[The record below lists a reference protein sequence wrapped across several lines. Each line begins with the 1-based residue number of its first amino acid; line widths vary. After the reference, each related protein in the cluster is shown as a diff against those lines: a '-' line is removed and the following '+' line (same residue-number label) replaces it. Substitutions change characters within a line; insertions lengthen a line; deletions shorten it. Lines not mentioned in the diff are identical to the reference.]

1 MPRKPGSNWLMP
13 IGSAEPIAISVPGSG
28 FPVKDFLTLN
38 REPIGTKDSHMI
50 DRYMPE
56 DFAKIWSE
64 ENMFRTWLRVELEV
78 CRVLAEKGWIPK
90 ESMETI
96 ERKADFSVARIKEI
110 ENITHHD
117 LIAFTTS
124 VAEHVGPDSRFIHW
138 GLTSTDVVDTA
149 RGLQL
154 KQASEKILIAVDE
167 LRKAIAERAEQHRRT
182 LMMGRTH
189 GVHAEV
195 TTFGL
200 KLAVWYDEMRRNRER
215 MERAAETVSV
225 GKLSGAVGTFAHLDP
240 DVEAIVCERM
250 GLKPAPVSTQ
260 TLQRDR
266 HAEFLCTIAIV
277 GSSLD
282 KFATEIRHLQRT
294 EVREA
299 EEPFAAGQKGSSA
312 MPHKRNPIKCEQIS
326 GLSRLLRGYAVTA
339 LEDVALWHERDI
351 SHSSAER
358 VILPDATS
366 VLCYMLRA
374 MAKIVS
380 RMVVY
385 PERMLK
391 NIELM
396 RGLAY
401 SGQLLLDLTRKG
413 VAREEAYRW
422 IQRCSMK
429 VWDEDKD
436 FLQVLQEDPD
446 ITQVL
451 SREEIRSVVNP
462 ELQLRNVDAIFSRVF
477 TK

>member
-1 MPRKPGSNWLMP
+1 
-13 IGSAEPIAISVPGSG
+13 
-28 FPVKDFLTLN
+28 
-38 REPIGTKDSHMI
+38 MI

-78 CRVLAEKGWIPK
+78 CRVLAEKGWVPR
-90 ESMETI
+90 ESMEAI
-96 ERKADFSVARIKEI
+96 EKKADFSVPRIKEI

-124 VAEHVGPDSRFIHW
+124 VAEFVGPDSRYIHW

-154 KQASEKILIAVDE
+154 KQASEKIIAAIDE
-167 LRKAIAERAEQHRRT
+167 LQAVIKDRAMEHRKT

-215 MERAAETVSV
+215 MVRAAETVSV
-225 GKLSGAVGTFAHLDP
+225 GKISGAVGTFAHLDP
-240 DVEAIVCERM
+240 DVEAMVCERM
-250 GLKPAPVSTQ
+250 GLKAAPASTQ

-266 HAEFLCTIAIV
+266 HAEYLSTIAIL
-277 GSSLD
+277 GCSLD

-312 MPHKRNPIKCEQIS
+312 MPHKRNPVKCEQVS

-339 LEDVALWHERDI
+339 MENVALWHERDI

-374 MAKIVS
+374 MTKIIA

-391 NIELM
+391 NIALT

-413 VAREEAYRW
+413 VLREEAYKW

-429 VWDEDKD
+429 VWDEEKD
-436 FLQVLQEDPD
+436 FLQALQEDPD
-446 ITQVL
+446 INKALT
-451 SREEIRSVVNP
+451 REEIQSVVNP
-462 ELQLRNVDAIFSRVF
+462 QLQLRNVDAIFSRVF
-477 TK
+477 TS

>member
-1 MPRKPGSNWLMP
+1 
-13 IGSAEPIAISVPGSG
+13 
-28 FPVKDFLTLN
+28 
-38 REPIGTKDSHMI
+38 MI
-50 DRYMPE
+50 DRYMPA
-56 DFAKIWSE
+56 DFEEIWSE
-64 ENMFRTWLRVELEV
+64 ENMYRTWLRVELEV

-90 ESMETI
+90 ESMAAI
-96 ERKADFSVARIKEI
+96 EQKANFSVSRIREI
-110 ENITHHD
+110 ENI
-117 LIAFTTS
+117 I
-124 VAEHVGPDSRFIHW
+124 
-138 GLTSTDVVDTA
+138 LTALDD
-149 RGLQL
+149 
-154 KQASEKILIAVDE
+154 
-167 LRKAIAERAEQHRRT
+167 LRKAIKERAMEHRKT

-189 GVHAEV
+189 GVHAEI

-200 KLAVWYDEMRRNRER
+200 KLAVWYDEVARNRAR
-215 MERAAETVSV
+215 MERAVETVSV

-240 DVEAIVCERM
+240 DVEATVCERM
-250 GLKPAPVSTQ
+250 GLKAALASTQ

-266 HAEFLCTIAIV
+266 HAEYLCTLAII

-312 MPHKRNPIKCEQIS
+312 MPHKRNPVKCEQVS

-339 LEDVALWHERDI
+339 LENVALWHERDI

-374 MAKIVS
+374 MTKIITK
-380 RMVVY
+380 MVVY

-391 NIELM
+391 NIELT

-413 VAREEAYRW
+413 VVREEAYRW

-446 ITQVL
+446 IIQVL

-462 ELQLRNVDAIFSRVF
+462 QLQLRNVDAIFARVF
-477 TK
+477 KD

>member
-1 MPRKPGSNWLMP
+1 
-13 IGSAEPIAISVPGSG
+13 
-28 FPVKDFLTLN
+28 
-38 REPIGTKDSHMI
+38 MI
-50 DRYMPE
+50 DRYMPD
-56 DFAKIWSE
+56 DFSEIWSE
-64 ENMFRTWLRVELEV
+64 ENMFRTWLRVELET
-78 CRVLAEKGWIPK
+78 CRVLAEKGWIPR

-96 ERKADFSVARIKEI
+96 EKKANFSLSRIKEI
-110 ENITHHD
+110 EDVTHHD

-124 VAEHVGPDSRFIHW
+124 VAEFVGPDSRYIHW

-154 KQASEKILIAVDE
+154 KQASEKILTAIDE
-167 LRKAIAERAEQHRRT
+167 LRSAIGGRAQEHRKT

-200 KLAVWYDEMRRNRER
+200 KMALWYDEMRRNRER
-215 MERAAETVSV
+215 MMRAAETVAV

-240 DVEAIVCERM
+240 DVEARVCEQM
-250 GLKPAPVSTQ
+250 GLKPAAISTQ

-266 HAEFLCTIAIV
+266 HAEYMSTIAII
-277 GSSLD
+277 GCSLD

-294 EVREA
+294 EVREV
-299 EEPFAAGQKGSSA
+299 EEPFASGQKGSSA
-312 MPHKRNPIKCEQIS
+312 MPHKRNPVKCEQVS
-326 GLSRLLRGYAVTA
+326 GLSRLLRGYALTA
-339 LEDVALWHERDI
+339 MENVALWHERDI

-374 MAKIVS
+374 MTKIIS

-391 NIELM
+391 NIDLT

-413 VAREEAYRW
+413 VLREDAYRW
-422 IQRCSMK
+422 IQRSSMK

-436 FLQVLQEDPD
+436 FVRVLEEDPD
-446 ITQVL
+446 ITKIL
-451 SREEIRSVVNP
+451 TCEEIRSVVNP
-462 ELQLRNVDAIFSRVF
+462 ELQLRNVDAIFARVF
-477 TK
+477 

>member
-1 MPRKPGSNWLMP
+1 
-13 IGSAEPIAISVPGSG
+13 
-28 FPVKDFLTLN
+28 
-38 REPIGTKDSHMI
+38 MI
-50 DRYMPE
+50 DRYMPK
-56 DFAKIWSE
+56 DFEEIWSE

-78 CRVLAEKGWIPK
+78 CRVLAERGWIPK
-90 ESMETI
+90 QSMENI
-96 ERKADFSVARIKEI
+96 AGKADFSVARIKEI
-110 ENITHHD
+110 EKVTHHD

-124 VAEHVGPDSRFIHW
+124 VAEFVGPDSRYIHW
-138 GLTSTDVVDTA
+138 GLTSTDVIDTA
-149 RGLQL
+149 RGLQF
-154 KQASEKILIAVDE
+154 KQASEKILSAMKE
-167 LRKAIAERAEQHRRT
+167 LRRTIGERAQQHRKT

-200 KLAVWYDEMRRNRER
+200 KLAVWYDEMRRNIER
-215 MERAAETVSV
+215 MERAADAVAI
-225 GKLSGAVGTFAHLDP
+225 GKISGAVGTFAHLDP
-240 DVEAIVCERM
+240 DVEAQVCARL
-250 GLKPAPVSTQ
+250 GLKAAPISTQ

-266 HAEFLCTIAIV
+266 HAEYICTLAIV

-299 EEPFAAGQKGSSA
+299 EEPFAVGQKGSSA
-312 MPHKRNPIKCEQIS
+312 MPHKRNPVKSEQVS

-339 LEDVALWHERDI
+339 LENVALWHERDI
-351 SHSSAER
+351 SHSSTER

-366 VLCYMLRA
+366 VLCYMVRA
-374 MAKIVS
+374 MTKIIG

-385 PERMLK
+385 PDRMLK
-391 NIELM
+391 NIELT

-413 VAREEAYRW
+413 VIREDAYRW

-436 FLQVLQEDPD
+436 FLQALEEDHD
-446 ITQVL
+446 ITKVL
-451 SREEIRSVVNP
+451 SPDEIRSVVNP
-462 ELQLRNVDAIFSRVF
+462 ELQLRNIDAIFSRVF
-477 TK
+477 K

>member
-1 MPRKPGSNWLMP
+1 
-13 IGSAEPIAISVPGSG
+13 
-28 FPVKDFLTLN
+28 
-38 REPIGTKDSHMI
+38 MI
-50 DRYMPE
+50 DRYMPA
-56 DFAKIWSE
+56 DFEEIWSE
-64 ENMFRTWLRVELEV
+64 ENMYRTWLRVELEV
-78 CRVLAEKGWIPK
+78 CRVLAEKGWIPE
-90 ESMETI
+90 ESMAAI
-96 ERKADFSVARIKEI
+96 EQKANFSVSRIKEI
-110 ENITHHD
+110 ESITHHD

-124 VAEHVGPDSRFIHW
+124 VAEHVGSDSRYVHW
-138 GLTSTDVVDTA
+138 GLTSTDVIDTA

-154 KQASEKILIAVDE
+154 KQASEKILTALDD
-167 LRKAIAERAEQHRRT
+167 LRKAIKERAMEHRKT

-195 TTFGL
+195 TTFGM
-200 KLAVWYDEMRRNRER
+200 KLAVWYDEVARNRTR
-215 MERAAETVSV
+215 MERAVETVSV

-240 DVEAIVCERM
+240 DVEATVCERM
-250 GLKPAPVSTQ
+250 GLKAAPASTQ

-266 HAEFLCTIAIV
+266 HAEYLCTLAII
-277 GSSLD
+277 GCSLD

-312 MPHKRNPIKCEQIS
+312 MPHKRNPVKCEQVS

-339 LEDVALWHERDI
+339 LENVALWHERDI

-358 VILPDATS
+358 VIFPDATS
-366 VLCYMLRA
+366 VLCYILRA
-374 MAKIVS
+374 MTKIITK
-380 RMVVY
+380 MVVY

-391 NIELM
+391 NIELT

-413 VAREEAYRW
+413 IVREEAYRW

-436 FLQVLQEDPD
+436 FLRVLQEDPD
-446 ITQVL
+446 IIQVL

-462 ELQLRNVDAIFSRVF
+462 QLQLRNVDAIFARVF
-477 TK
+477 KD

>member
-1 MPRKPGSNWLMP
+1 
-13 IGSAEPIAISVPGSG
+13 
-28 FPVKDFLTLN
+28 
-38 REPIGTKDSHMI
+38 MI

-90 ESMETI
+90 ESMDTI
-96 ERKADFSVARIKEI
+96 DRKADFSVARIKEI
-110 ENITHHD
+110 ENVTHHD

-124 VAEHVGPDSRFIHW
+124 VAEFVGPDSRYIHW
-138 GLTSTDVVDTA
+138 GLTSTDVIDTA

-154 KQASEKILIAVDE
+154 KEASEKILAAVNE
-167 LRKAIAERAEQHRRT
+167 LQKVIKERALEHRKT

-215 MERAAETVSV
+215 MQRAAETVSV
-225 GKLSGAVGTFAHLDP
+225 GKISGAVGTFAHLDP
-240 DVEAIVCERM
+240 DIEARVCQRL
-250 GLKPAPVSTQ
+250 GLQAAPISTQ

-266 HAEFLCTIAIV
+266 HAEYLCTLAII
-277 GSSLD
+277 GCSLD

-299 EEPFAAGQKGSSA
+299 EEPFAAGQKGSSS
-312 MPHKRNPIKCEQIS
+312 MPHKRNPVKCEQVS
-326 GLSRLLRGYAVTA
+326 GLSRLLRGYAITA
-339 LEDVALWHERDI
+339 LENVALWHERDI

-358 VILPDATS
+358 VILPDATG
-366 VLCYMLRA
+366 VLCYMLRS
-374 MAKIVS
+374 MTKIVK

-391 NIELM
+391 NMELT

-401 SGQLLLDLTRKG
+401 SQQLLLDLTRKG
-413 VAREEAYRW
+413 IAREEAYRW
-422 IQRCSMK
+422 VQRCSMK

-436 FLQVLQEDPD
+436 FVQVLQEDPD
-446 ITQVL
+446 ITREL
-451 SREEIRSVVNP
+451 SSAEIRSIVNP
-462 ELQLRNVDAIFSRVF
+462 ERQLRNVDAIFSRVF
-477 TK
+477 QP

>member
-1 MPRKPGSNWLMP
+1 
-13 IGSAEPIAISVPGSG
+13 
-28 FPVKDFLTLN
+28 
-38 REPIGTKDSHMI
+38 MI

-56 DFAKIWSE
+56 DFEKIWSE

-78 CRVLAEKGWIPK
+78 CRVLAGKGWIPR

-96 ERKADFSVARIKEI
+96 EKKADFSVPRIKEI
-110 ENITHHD
+110 EAVTHHD

-124 VAEHVGPDSRFIHW
+124 VAEFVGPDSRYIHW

-154 KQASEKILIAVDE
+154 KQASEKIIAAIDE
-167 LRKAIAERAEQHRRT
+167 LQKAIRERAMEHRRT

-215 MERAAETVSV
+215 MVRAAESVAV
-225 GKLSGAVGTFAHLDP
+225 GKISGAVGTFAHLDP
-240 DVEAIVCERM
+240 DVEELVCERM
-250 GLKPAPVSTQ
+250 GLKAAPASTQ

-266 HAEFLCTIAIV
+266 HAEYLCTIAIL
-277 GSSLD
+277 GCSLD
-282 KFATEIRHLQRT
+282 KYATEIRHLQRT

-312 MPHKRNPIKCEQIS
+312 MPHKRNPVKCEQVS

-339 LEDVALWHERDI
+339 MENVALWHERDI

-374 MAKIVS
+374 MAKIIS

-391 NIELM
+391 NIELT

-413 VAREEAYRW
+413 VLREEAYKW

-446 ITQVL
+446 IAQVL
-451 SREEIRSVVNP
+451 TRAEIQSVVNP
-462 ELQLRNVDAIFSRVF
+462 QLQLRNVDAIFARVF
-477 TK
+477 D

>member
-1 MPRKPGSNWLMP
+1 
-13 IGSAEPIAISVPGSG
+13 
-28 FPVKDFLTLN
+28 
-38 REPIGTKDSHMI
+38 MI

-56 DFAKIWSE
+56 DFEKIWSE

-78 CRVLAEKGWIPK
+78 CRVLAEKGWIPW
-90 ESMETI
+90 ESMEVI
-96 ERKADFSVARIKEI
+96 EKKADFSVSRIKEI

-117 LIAFTTS
+117 LIAFTTNI
-124 VAEHVGPDSRFIHW
+124 AEHVGPDSRYIHW

-154 KQASEKILIAVDE
+154 KQASQKILAAMDE
-167 LRKAIAERAEQHRRT
+167 LQKVIKERAFEHRNT
-182 LMMGRTH
+182 LIMGRTH
-189 GVHAEV
+189 GVHAEI

-200 KLAVWYDEMRRNRER
+200 KLAVWYDEMRRNRKR
-215 MERAAETVSV
+215 MERASETVSV
-225 GKLSGAVGTFAHLDP
+225 GKISGAVGTFAHLDP
-240 DVEAIVCERM
+240 DVEALVCERM
-250 GLKPAPVSTQ
+250 GLEAAPASTQ

-266 HAEFLCTIAIV
+266 HAEYLCTLAVI

-312 MPHKRNPIKCEQIS
+312 MPHKRNPVKCEQIS
-326 GLSRLLRGYAVTA
+326 GLSRLLRGYAVSA
-339 LEDVALWHERDI
+339 LENVALWHERDI

-374 MAKIVS
+374 MTRIIGKL
-380 RMVVY
+380 VVY

-391 NIELM
+391 NIDLT

-413 VAREEAYRW
+413 VVREEAYRW

-446 ITQVL
+446 ITKVL

-462 ELQLRNVDAIFSRVF
+462 QLQLRNVDAIFSRVF
-477 TK
+477 NT

>member
-1 MPRKPGSNWLMP
+1 
-13 IGSAEPIAISVPGSG
+13 
-28 FPVKDFLTLN
+28 
-38 REPIGTKDSHMI
+38 MI

-56 DFAKIWSE
+56 DLAEIWSE

-78 CRVLAEKGWIPK
+78 CRVLAERGWVPK
-90 ESMETI
+90 ESMDTI
-96 ERKADFSVARIKEI
+96 DQKADFSVARIKEI
-110 ENITHHD
+110 EKVTHHD

-124 VAEHVGPDSRFIHW
+124 VAEYVGPDSRYIHW
-138 GLTSTDVVDTA
+138 GLTSTDVIDTA

-154 KQASEKILIAVDE
+154 KQASEKILAAIVE
-167 LRKAIAERAEQHRRT
+167 LRNAIRERAQEHRKT
-182 LMMGRTH
+182 LVMGRTH
-189 GVHAEV
+189 GVHAEL

-200 KLAVWYDEMRRNRER
+200 KLAVWHDEMRRNLER
-215 MERAAETVSV
+215 MQRASEAVAY

-240 DVEAIVCERM
+240 GVEARVCERL
-250 GLKPAPVSTQ
+250 GLKPAPISTQ

-266 HAEFLCTIAIV
+266 HAEYLCAIAII

-294 EVREA
+294 EVREV
-299 EEPFAAGQKGSSA
+299 EEPFAVGQKGSSA
-312 MPHKRNPIKCEQIS
+312 MPHKRNPVKCEQVS
-326 GLSRLLRGYAVTA
+326 GLSRLLRGYAMTA
-339 LEDVALWHERDI
+339 LENVSLWHERDI

-374 MAKIVS
+374 MTRIVS
-380 RMVVY
+380 KMVVY
-385 PERMLK
+385 PDRMLR
-391 NIELM
+391 NIELT

-413 VAREEAYRW
+413 VLREDAYRW

-436 FLQVLQEDPD
+436 FLQALQEDPD
-446 ITQVL
+446 VTRIL
-451 SREEIRSVVNP
+451 SADEIRSVVNP
-462 ELQLRNVDAIFSRVF
+462 ELQLRNVDMIFDRVF
-477 TK
+477 GK

>member
-1 MPRKPGSNWLMP
+1 
-13 IGSAEPIAISVPGSG
+13 
-28 FPVKDFLTLN
+28 
-38 REPIGTKDSHMI
+38 MI
-50 DRYMPE
+50 DRYMPA
-56 DFAKIWSE
+56 DFAEIWSE
-64 ENMFRTWLRVELEV
+64 ENMYRTWLRVELEV
-78 CRVLAEKGWIPK
+78 CRVLAEKGWIPQT
-90 ESMETI
+90 SMAVI
-96 ERKADFSVARIKEI
+96 EQKANFSVARIKEI

-124 VAEHVGPDSRFIHW
+124 VAEYVGPDSRYIHW
-138 GLTSTDVVDTA
+138 GLTSTDVIDTA

-154 KQASEKILIAVDE
+154 KQASEKMLAAIDD
-167 LRKAIAERAEQHRRT
+167 LRKTIKERAMEHRKT

-195 TTFGL
+195 TTFGM
-200 KLAVWYDEMRRNRER
+200 KLAVWYDEMARNRAR

-225 GKLSGAVGTFAHLDP
+225 GKISGAVGTFAHLDP
-240 DVEAIVCERM
+240 DVEATVCERM
-250 GLKPAPVSTQ
+250 GLKAAPASTQ

-266 HAEFLCTIAIV
+266 HAEYLCTLAII
-277 GSSLD
+277 GASLD

-294 EVREA
+294 EVREV

-312 MPHKRNPIKCEQIS
+312 MPHKRNPVKCEQVS
-326 GLSRLLRGYAVTA
+326 GLSRLLRGYALTA
-339 LEDVALWHERDI
+339 LENVALWHERDI
-351 SHSSAER
+351 SHSSTER

-374 MAKIVS
+374 MTRIIAK
-380 RMVVY
+380 MEVY

-391 NIELM
+391 NIELT

-401 SGQLLLDLTRKG
+401 SGQLLLDLTWKG
-413 VAREEAYRW
+413 VVREEAYKW

-446 ITQVL
+446 IMKVL

-462 ELQLRNVDAIFSRVF
+462 QLQLRNVDAVFARVF
-477 TK
+477 SPD

>member
-1 MPRKPGSNWLMP
+1 
-13 IGSAEPIAISVPGSG
+13 
-28 FPVKDFLTLN
+28 
-38 REPIGTKDSHMI
+38 MI

-96 ERKADFSVARIKEI
+96 EQKADFSVPRIKEI
-110 ENITHHD
+110 ENKTHHD

-124 VAEHVGPDSRFIHW
+124 VAEFVGPDSRFIHW

-154 KQASEKILIAVDE
+154 KQAGEKILVAIDE
-167 LRKAIAERAEQHRRT
+167 LRTAIAERAQQHRRT
-182 LMMGRTH
+182 VMMGRTH

-215 MERAAETVSV
+215 MERASEAVTV
-225 GKLSGAVGTFAHLDP
+225 GKISGAVGTFAHLDP
-240 DVEAIVCERM
+240 DVEAKVCERM
-250 GLKPAPVSTQ
+250 GLKPAPISTQ

-266 HAEFLCTIAIV
+266 HAEYLCTIAIL

-312 MPHKRNPIKCEQIS
+312 MPHKRNPVKCEQIS

-339 LEDVALWHERDI
+339 MENVALWHERDI

-374 MAKIVS
+374 MTRIVS
-380 RMVVY
+380 EMVVY

-391 NIELM
+391 NVELT

-413 VAREEAYRW
+413 VVREEAYRW

-436 FLQVLQEDPD
+436 FIQVLLEDPD

-477 TK
+477 RNLPV

>member
-1 MPRKPGSNWLMP
+1 
-13 IGSAEPIAISVPGSG
+13 
-28 FPVKDFLTLN
+28 
-38 REPIGTKDSHMI
+38 MI

-56 DFAKIWSE
+56 DLSHIWSE
-64 ENMFRTWLRVELEV
+64 ENMFRTWLRVELET
-78 CRVLAEKGWIPK
+78 CRVLAAKGWIPQ
-90 ESMETI
+90 EAMATI
-96 ERKADFSVARIKEI
+96 EAKADFSVARIKEI
-110 ENITHHD
+110 EAVTHHD

-124 VAEHVGPDSRFIHW
+124 VAEFVGPDSRYIHW

-154 KQASEKILIAVDE
+154 KQASEKILAAMAE
-167 LRKAIAERAEQHRRT
+167 LQQAIGERAQEHRRT

-200 KLAVWYDEMRRNRER
+200 KLAVWYDEMRRHLER
-215 MERAAETVSV
+215 MERAAATVAV

-240 DVEAIVCERM
+240 DVEAAVCARM
-250 GLKPAPVSTQ
+250 GLQPAPISTQ

-266 HAEFLCTIAIV
+266 HAEYVATLAII

-312 MPHKRNPIKCEQIS
+312 MPHKRNPVKCEQIC
-326 GLSRLLRGYAVTA
+326 GLSRLLRGYALTA
-339 LEDVALWHERDI
+339 LENVALWHERDI

-358 VILPDATS
+358 VILPDATA

-374 MAKIVS
+374 MTKIVS
-380 RMVVY
+380 RLVVY
-385 PERMLK
+385 PDRMLK
-391 NIELM
+391 NIALT

-413 VAREEAYRW
+413 VLREDAYRW
-422 IQRCSMK
+422 IQRCAMK

-436 FLQVLQEDPD
+436 FLHALQADAD
-446 ITQVL
+446 ITRVL
-451 SREEIRSVVNP
+451 TAEEIQSVVNP
-462 ELQLRNVDAIFSRVF
+462 ELQLRNVDAIFARVF
-477 TK
+477 GS

>member
-1 MPRKPGSNWLMP
+1 
-13 IGSAEPIAISVPGSG
+13 
-28 FPVKDFLTLN
+28 
-38 REPIGTKDSHMI
+38 MI
-50 DRYMPE
+50 DRYMP
-56 DFAKIWSE
+56 DDMAQIWSE
-64 ENMFRTWLRVELEV
+64 ENTFRCWLRVELET
-78 CRVLAEKGWIPK
+78 CRALAGRGWIPE
-90 ESMETI
+90 ESLKTI
-96 ERKADFSVARIKEI
+96 EEKADFSVARIKEI

-124 VAEHVGPDSRFIHW
+124 VAEFVGPDSRYIHW

-154 KQASEKILIAVDE
+154 RQASEIIMAAIDE
-167 LRKAIAERAEQHRRT
+167 LLEAIRKRADEHRRT
-182 LMMGRTH
+182 IMMGRTH
-189 GVHAEV
+189 GVHAEI

-215 MERAAETVSV
+215 MERAAAAVSV

-240 DVEAIVCERM
+240 DIEAEVCERM
-250 GLKPAPVSTQ
+250 GLTPAPVSTQ

-266 HAEFLCTIAIV
+266 HAEYLAAIAII

-312 MPHKRNPIKCEQIS
+312 MPHKRNPVKCEQVS
-326 GLSRLLRGYAVTA
+326 GLSRLLRGYALTA
-339 LEDVALWHERDI
+339 LENVALWHERDI

-366 VLCYMLRA
+366 LLCYMLRA
-374 MAKIVS
+374 MKKIIS
-380 RMVVY
+380 RLVVH
-385 PERMLK
+385 PDRMLK
-391 NIELM
+391 NIELT

-413 VAREEAYRW
+413 VLREDAYRW
-422 IQRCSMK
+422 IQRCAMK

-436 FLQVLQEDPD
+436 FLQTLEEDPD
-446 ITQVL
+446 ITKVL
-451 SREEIRSVVNP
+451 TSEEIRSVVDP
-462 ELQLRNVDAIFSRVF
+462 EKQLRNVDAIFARVF
-477 TK
+477 R

>member
-1 MPRKPGSNWLMP
+1 
-13 IGSAEPIAISVPGSG
+13 
-28 FPVKDFLTLN
+28 
-38 REPIGTKDSHMI
+38 MI
-50 DRYMPE
+50 DRYMPA
-56 DFAKIWSE
+56 DFEEIWSE
-64 ENMFRTWLRVELEV
+64 ENMYRTWLRVELEV
-78 CRVLAEKGWIPK
+78 CRVLAEKGWIPA
-90 ESMETI
+90 ESMAII
-96 ERKADFSVARIKEI
+96 EQKANFSVARIKEI

-124 VAEHVGPDSRFIHW
+124 VAEYVGPDSRYIHW
-138 GLTSTDVVDTA
+138 GLTSTDVIDTA

-154 KQASEKILIAVDE
+154 KQASEKILAAIDD
-167 LRKAIAERAEQHRRT
+167 LRTAIKERAMEHRKT

-195 TTFGL
+195 TTFGM
-200 KLAVWYDEMRRNRER
+200 KLAVWYDEMGRNRAR

-225 GKLSGAVGTFAHLDP
+225 GKISGAVGTFAHLDP
-240 DVEAIVCERM
+240 DVEATVCERM
-250 GLKPAPVSTQ
+250 GLKAAPASTQ

-266 HAEFLCTIAIV
+266 HAEYVCTISIV
-277 GSSLD
+277 GASLD

-312 MPHKRNPIKCEQIS
+312 MPHKRNPVKCEQVS

-339 LEDVALWHERDI
+339 LENVALWHERDI

-366 VLCYMLRA
+366 LLCYMLRA
-374 MAKIVS
+374 MTKIVTK
-380 RMVVY
+380 MVVY

-391 NIELM
+391 NIELT

-401 SGQLLLDLTRKG
+401 SGQLLLDLTRRG
-413 VAREEAYRW
+413 VVREEAYKW
-422 IQRCSMK
+422 IQRCAMK

-436 FLQVLQEDPD
+436 FLRVLQEDPD
-446 ITQVL
+446 IMRVL
-451 SREEIRSVVNP
+451 SAEEIRSVVNP
-462 ELQLRNVDAIFSRVF
+462 QLQLRNVDAIFARVF
-477 TK
+477 EN

>member
-1 MPRKPGSNWLMP
+1 
-13 IGSAEPIAISVPGSG
+13 
-28 FPVKDFLTLN
+28 
-38 REPIGTKDSHMI
+38 MI

-56 DFAKIWSE
+56 DFEKIWSE

-90 ESMETI
+90 ESMEGI
-96 ERKADFSVARIKEI
+96 ERKADFSVPRIKEI

-124 VAEHVGPDSRFIHW
+124 VAEYVGPDSRYIHW

-154 KQASEKILIAVDE
+154 KQASEKILAAIDE
-167 LRKAIAERAEQHRRT
+167 VQKVLKERALEHRKT

-225 GKLSGAVGTFAHLDP
+225 GKISGAVGTFAHLDP
-240 DVEAIVCERM
+240 DVEARVCERM
-250 GLKPAPVSTQ
+250 GLKAAPASTQ

-266 HAEFLCTIAIV
+266 HAEYLCTIAIV

-312 MPHKRNPIKCEQIS
+312 MPHKRNPVKCEQVS
-326 GLSRLLRGYAVTA
+326 GLSRLLRGYTVTA
-339 LEDVALWHERDI
+339 LENVALWHERDI

-366 VLCYMLRA
+366 VLCYMLRT
-374 MAKIVS
+374 MTRIIGK
-380 RMVVY
+380 MVVY

-391 NIELM
+391 NIELT

-413 VAREEAYRW
+413 VLREEAYRW

-429 VWDEDKD
+429 VWDEDRD

-446 ITQVL
+446 VAKVL
-451 SREEIRSVVNP
+451 SPVEIQSVVNP
-462 ELQLRNVDAIFSRVF
+462 QLQLRNLDVVFSRVF
-477 TK
+477 NL